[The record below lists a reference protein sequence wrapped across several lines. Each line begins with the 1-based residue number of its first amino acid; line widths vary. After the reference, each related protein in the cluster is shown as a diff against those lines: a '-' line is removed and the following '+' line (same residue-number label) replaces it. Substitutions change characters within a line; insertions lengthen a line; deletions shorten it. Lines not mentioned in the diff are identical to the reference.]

1 MDGARYNIGVGK
13 GLNINILCHCLSHRI
28 MLVASNFCKW
38 YMKNKMRQVRSLLSK
53 IYGYLKNSAPTS
65 EDMSAWVTAY
75 AEHSFTVSELKI
87 VSTRWTANSEAFSGF
102 IRILPALLL
111 MLKNF
116 AEKCKEHN
124 RREWA
129 RSVLTLMNGDM
140 LFRLAMMADVLVL
153 IHQSVAKSEK
163 HNLNVLEQFV
173 IIREVKAKI
182 SLWADKMIEI
192 FAEDFTPVAENSYV
206 EKLLSDFKEFPDL
219 FKIDVTYKTRK
230 VTSRFQHEISLDE
243 YFWTDNIAFEVMSIN
258 QRILH
263 DMDNHLQESPFISCL
278 EKTFQ
283 LSDRDAENLELAEW
297 FSPMGTLG
305 LCLGY
310 RMLPTYG
317 GKTFWKTLRN
327 HAMELYEESKDS
339 DQNSNL
345 TKVSESD
352 VWTYILLDLQASSSE
367 HQFLSGA
374 NDTWGDEFETLL
386 AEVVLFIKRYLIVV
400 ATSIAS
406 ESDFS
411 VQMN

>member
-1 MDGARYNIGVGK
+1 
-13 GLNINILCHCLSHRI
+13 
-28 MLVASNFCKW
+28 
-38 YMKNKMRQVRSLLSK
+38 MRQVRSLLSK